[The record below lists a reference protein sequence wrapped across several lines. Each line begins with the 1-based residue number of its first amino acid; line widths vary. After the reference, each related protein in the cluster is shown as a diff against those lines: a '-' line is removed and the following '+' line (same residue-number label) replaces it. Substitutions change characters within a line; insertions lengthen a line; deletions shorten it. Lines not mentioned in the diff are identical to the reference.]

1 MEILVGRLTADA
13 KVSTLKDD
21 RQVVN
26 FSIAMNDNYKAKDS
40 DSVTQVVTYVNCAYW
55 RSTAIAK
62 FVTKGTV
69 VKLSGRIGVR
79 AWNNL
84 KGEAQATLEFFT
96 SEIRL
101 FGNPKSERT
110 KDESVESVKSP
121 VGEDLPF

>member
-1 MEILVGRLTADA
+1 LG
-13 KVSTLKDD
+13 
-21 RQVVN
+21 
-26 FSIAMNDNYKAKDS
+26 
-40 DSVTQVVTYVNCAYW
+40 
-55 RSTAIAK
+55 STAIAK
-62 FVTKGTV
+62 FLIKGTI

-101 FGNPKSERT
+101 FGNPKSEKT
-110 KDESVESVKSP
+110 NDPSVESVKSP

>member
-26 FSIAMNDNYKAKDS
+26 FSIAMNDSFKAKGS
-40 DSVTQVVTYVNCAYW
+40 DSVKQVVTYVNCAYW
-55 RSTAIAK
+55 RSTGVAK
-62 FVTKGTV
+62 YLTRGTI

-79 AWNNL
+79 AWNNM

-96 SEIRL
+96 SEIKL
-101 FGNPKSERT
+101 FGNPKGQSHEN
-110 KDESVESVKSP
+110 KPVETATSA
-121 VGEDLPF
+121 ETDDLPF